1 MMAAHNLTDEECRQ
15 AMDAYEQA
23 GSQLKAALLLG
34 ISRSAFQ
41 NRLEVAQARG
51 IGSTESQLRT
61 KQGNNPEY
69 DLDHVVPSPLVLR
82 GSSSLYN
89 KNGELQLQWIK
100 TKLDDKK
107 VEDAIR
113 AAITTLSE
121 SLPRQDPLPKPTHVS
136 DQLCNLYTF
145 TDCHVGMKA
154 WGLETGADWDLEI
167 AEKTLISAFD
177 YLIEASPPAAS
188 CVINQLGDF
197 LHFDSLSAVT
207 PEHRN
212 LLDADTRFAK
222 VVQVAVR
229 ILRYIINKALV
240 RHENVIVIMAEGNH
254 DPASSVWLRH
264 LFSLLYEN
272 EPRVK
277 VNNSETPY
285 ICHQHGKTMLAFHH
299 GHLTKNDQL
308 PLLFAAQYP
317 IEWGSTT
324 RRYCHVGHRHHVDE
338 KEHSGMKVQ
347 QHATL
352 AARDAYAARG
362 GWIADRQI
370 EAITYHSEYGQVGSI
385 TVVPE
390 MLE

>member
-1 MMAAHNLTDEECRQ
+1 MPTPPLPDSILRDSVDLVEKWGNVGAAARN
-15 AMDAYEQA
+15 A
-23 GSQLKAALLLG
+23 GMPYATLENRYK
-34 ISRSAFQ
+34 SAK
-41 NRLEVAQARG
+41 ARG
-51 IGSTESQLRT
+51 IGSTKSQLEV
-61 KQGNNPEY
+61 KQGNSPDH
-69 DLDHVVPSPLVLR
+69 DLTHIVPSPLVLR

-89 KNGELQLQWIK
+89 KDGELQLQWIK
-100 TKLDDKK
+100 TKLDDQK
-107 VEDAIR
+107 VEGAIR
-113 AAITTLSE
+113 AAITALAE
-121 SLPRQDPLPKPTHVS
+121 SLPRQDQIPKPNHLS
-136 DQLCNLYTF
+136 DNLCNLYTF

-167 AEKTLISAFD
+167 AERTLVGAFD

-188 CVINQLGDF
+188 CIVNQLGDF

-229 ILRYIINKALV
+229 ILRYIINKALTH
-240 RHENVIVIMAEGNH
+240 HENVTVIMAEGNH

-277 VNNSETPY
+277 VNDSETPY

-317 IEWGSTT
+317 VEWGNTT

-370 EAITYHSEYGQVGSI
+370 EAITYHSEFGQVGSI